1 MERIKETVLNC
12 PNCGAPITGATC
24 EYCGTIFYDFANLE
38 IGKPVYIRMKVN
50 DSLLIFKAIVTN
62 ADFQVIGNEP
72 IFYMDSQPVILGTSE
87 NYEMDVHFV
96 LTPDDRGVIFE
107 KRKRDQCNA

>member
-38 IGKPVYIRMKVN
+38 YGKPGYIRMKIN

-62 ADFQVIGNEP
+62 VDLQVIGNEP
-72 IFYMDSQPVILGTSE
+72 IFYMDSKPVILRRPES
-87 NYEMDVHFV
+87 YEMDVHFV
-96 LTPDDRGVIFE
+96 LTPDDRGVIME
-107 KRKRDQCNA
+107 KRKRERSGE